1 MESEL
6 EGLRR
11 RCEGWL
17 RDLDLPSPFDV
28 DAFLKSL
35 ERRRGRPIRLY
46 ALPMSRDVSGLWA
59 RGPTDD
65 YIFYEERAAPVL
77 QAHIKLH
84 EACHIVCGHKPLVL
98 SEAEESSLFF
108 PDLLPQM
115 VRRFLHRG
123 SYSTVE
129 EREAEL
135 LASLILER
143 VGPPLVREAKPLDD
157 ETARVLAKHRAVFER
172 R

>member
-1 MESEL
+1 MDTGL
-6 EGLRR
+6 NGLRR
-11 RCEGWL
+11 RCEDLL

-28 DAFLKSL
+28 DVFCKSL
-35 ERRRGRPIRLY
+35 AARRGRPIWLCP
-46 ALPMSRDVSGLWA
+46 LPLGPGVSGLWA

-65 YIFYEERAAPVL
+65 YIAYDERAAPTL
-77 QAHIKLH
+77 QAQIKLH

-98 SEAEESSLFF
+98 SEVEVSSLFF

-115 VRRFLHRG
+115 VRHFLQRG
-123 SYSTVE
+123 GCSTVE

-143 VGPPLVREAKPLDD
+143 AGPPLIREAKPLDD